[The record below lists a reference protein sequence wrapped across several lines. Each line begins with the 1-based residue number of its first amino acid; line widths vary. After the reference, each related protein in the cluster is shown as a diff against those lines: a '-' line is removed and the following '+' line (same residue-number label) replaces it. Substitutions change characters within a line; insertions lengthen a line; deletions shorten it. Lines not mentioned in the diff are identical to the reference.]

1 MSDNKAPMRVW
12 LDVELSPEG
21 KDFGVSAWSFKPK
34 EADDVSLWISAAAL
48 RELVERWLTES
59 TDPDWPKQAREAW
72 VDCANELEKLLEDE

>member
-1 MSDNKAPMRVW
+1 MSETPKRWTQTRVW
-12 LDVELSPEG
+12 LPPINGEYPRQ
-21 KDFGVSAWSFKPK
+21 KAM
-34 EADDVSLWISAAAL
+34 DDEELWISAAAL

>member
-1 MSDNKAPMRVW
+1 MSEIPKRVW
-12 LDVELSPEG
+12 LVGPCDESPGWDEGIHQDGSRGEL
-21 KDFGVSAWSFKPK
+21 F
-34 EADDVSLWISAAAL
+34 ISAAAL